1 MAYKEP
7 NYDKA
12 KAMLIEI
19 RDEIKI
25 LNISAARSL
34 EEGLEETLT
43 LHKLGLVEKLGVSLG
58 TTNCIESL
66 NSQIG
71 RYLRKVTKWRNSD
84 QIYRWVA
91 SGLLES
97 ERRMK
102 KIRNYKTLITLRK
115 RLIEK
120 LKLTIKD
127 TKIKYGAA

>member
-102 KIRNYKTLITLRK
+102 KIRNYKTLILLRK
-115 RLIEK
+115 NLIECLK
-120 LKLTIKD
+120 LKVD
-127 TKIKYGAA
+127 VTKLKYNAA

>member
-1 MAYKEP
+1 
-7 NYDKA
+7 
-12 KAMLIEI
+12 MLIEI